1 MNSEIDKLEE
11 FFELRKEF
19 MLKLK
24 EKTGVYPEWPV
35 DITKKSSQQ
44 FVRDIALRGVEEMF
58 EAIQL
63 LKNAKPHRLTDVSDI
78 DKDAFLEEIVD
89 AFNFFLS
96 VLVLT
101 GFNSDDLHKAYLT
114 KHEKICKRID
124 EGY

>member
-1 MNSEIDKLEE
+1 MNSEADKLEE

-24 EKTGVYPEWPV
+24 TKTGVYPDWPV
-35 DITKKSSQQ
+35 DITKRSSQQ
-44 FVRDIALRGVEEMF
+44 YVRDIALRGVEEMF

-63 LKNAKPHRLTDVSDI
+63 LKNAKPHRLTDMAEI

-101 GFNSDDLHKAYLT
+101 GFDASDLHRAYLS